1 LFCEDV
7 AQVAAHYQSRYY
19 DWGYVAVELAG
30 RLSGPS
36 LDCAAKV
43 IEAFPS
49 FPEVASMLA
58 KAAEDCH
65 LDRHPGCA
73 YVDRTIAARNARL
86 AP

>member
-1 LFCEDV
+1 
-7 AQVAAHYQSRYY
+7 VAAHYRYSETE
-19 DWGYVAVELAG
+19 WGYVAVELAG

-36 LDCAAKV
+36 LDCTAKV

-49 FPEVASMLA
+49 SPEITSMLA